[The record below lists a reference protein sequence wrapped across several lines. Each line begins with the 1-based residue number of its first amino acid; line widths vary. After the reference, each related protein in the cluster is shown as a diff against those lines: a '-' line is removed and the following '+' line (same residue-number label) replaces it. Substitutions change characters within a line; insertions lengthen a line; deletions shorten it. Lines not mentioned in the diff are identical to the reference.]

1 MSNSP
6 NLTPKLNIAL
16 LLIRVTV
23 AAFLGV
29 WASLKFYHPEWM
41 GNVFRGTYGL
51 TWLKKDVGLE
61 FLGMEFGFLD
71 IAYAVGTLQLFIV
84 LLFVLGIFRTP
95 VYAMVT
101 IIHATG
107 VIGTTLSGALW
118 NWTKFPNN
126 LLWTSV
132 ATLGALL
139 ALFILRHH
147 DGYTIDGMRN
157 RNPNADGQDS
167 FTPQP

>member
-1 MSNSP
+1 MPTSSNT
-6 NLTPKLNIAL
+6 LTRKLNIGL
-16 LLIRVTV
+16 LLIRLGVG
-23 AAFLGV
+23 AFLGV

-51 TWLKKDVGLE
+51 TWLKKDVGLN
-61 FLGMEFGFLD
+61 FLGMEFGFND
-71 IAYAVGTLQLFIV
+71 IAYTVGALQMIIVILF
-84 LLFVLGIFRTP
+84 LLGIFRTP

-107 VIGTTLSGALW
+107 VIGTAFSGALW
-118 NWTKFPNN
+118 NWTRFPNN
-126 LLWTSV
+126 LLWTAV

-147 DGYTIDGMRN
+147 DGFTIDGMRN
-157 RNPNADGQDS
+157 RTPHDNGHDS
-167 FTPQP
+167 STP